1 MKILDCEQGGDQ
13 WFQHRAGKITASAAD
28 SLLTPKFKT
37 RDGKGVETLL
47 CKIIAEKWYGRP
59 LDEEKFSSLPMEYG
73 NLLEIEAKPMF
84 RLITNLEIRTV
95 GFIETDDGICGCS
108 PDAIGEDFGVE
119 IKSPMP
125 TNHVRYLL
133 SGEMV
138 EEYLAQV
145 HFSLYVTGFSHW
157 YFMSYRRLMP
167 PLILRVERDEKII
180 SLIAEAV
187 AGFKAKLDAG
197 WSKIIEQ
204 NGGKE
209 PVRPPTVDEVLA
221 QDRANESKYEAGIDH
236 LAGC

>member
-1 MKILDCEQGGDQ
+1 MKIHDVKQGEDL
-13 WFQHRAGKITASAAD
+13 WFSLRAGKITASAAD
-28 SLLTPKFKT
+28 SLLTPKFKAKE
-37 RDGKGVETLL
+37 GKAAETLL
-47 CKIIAEKWYGRP
+47 AKTIAEKWYGRP
-59 LDEEKFSSLPMEYG
+59 LDEERFYSLPMEYG
-73 NLLEIEAKPMF
+73 KLLEIESKPMF
-84 RLITNLEIRTV
+84 RLLTNLEIRDV
-95 GFIETDDGICGCS
+95 GFIESDDGLCGCS
-108 PDAIGEDFGVE
+108 PDAIGDDFGVE

-167 PLILRVERDEKII
+167 PLILRIERDEKII
-180 SLIAEAV
+180 SLIGEAV
-187 AGFKAKLDAG
+187 ELFKSKFDAA

-209 PVRPPTVDEVLA
+209 PVRQKTVDEVLA
-221 QDRANESKYEAGIDH
+221 ESKPDTAGQMADDFDTQP
-236 LAGC
+236 